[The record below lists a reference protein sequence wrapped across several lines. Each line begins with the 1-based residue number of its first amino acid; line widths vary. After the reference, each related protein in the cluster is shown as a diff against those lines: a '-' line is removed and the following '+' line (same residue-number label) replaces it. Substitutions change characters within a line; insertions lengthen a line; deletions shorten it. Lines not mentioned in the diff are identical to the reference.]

1 MSSNYAA
8 DLPALETEKVTP
20 ADLVR
25 MKKRGE
31 KIAMVTAYDAPSG
44 RLADRAGVDCVLV
57 GDSAAMTMF
66 GRDST
71 VSVTMEEMLLLA
83 RAVRSGVSR
92 ALLIADMPFGSF
104 QVSDVAAAE
113 HAIRFVKEAG
123 ADAVKLEGAGTSTR
137 RIASIV
143 GAGIS
148 VVGHLGLTPQSA
160 TLLGGFKAQGRTA
173 EQAERMCQDAVALEQ
188 AGCCAIVLEA
198 IPEPVARCISCAAR
212 VPTIGI
218 GAGAAC
224 DGQVLVWHDLLGL
237 SDGHVARFVKRYAA
251 LGNEIH
257 RALQNYVSDV
267 RGSRFPEAS
276 HTYTMPRTELELF
289 ENHVKQE
296 RAV

>member
-1 MSSNYAA
+1 VPNYVA
-8 DLPALETEKVTP
+8 DSPALETGKVTP
-20 ADLVR
+20 AELGR
-25 MKKRGE
+25 MKDRGQ
-31 KIAMVTAYDAPSG
+31 KIAMVTAYDASSG

-71 VSVTMEEMLLLA
+71 VSATMEEMLLLT

-113 HAIRFVKEAG
+113 HAIRLVKEAG
-123 ADAVKLEGAGTSTR
+123 AEAVKLEGAGTSAR
-137 RIASIV
+137 RIAAIV
-143 GAGIS
+143 GAGIP
-148 VVGHLGLTPQSA
+148 VIGHLGLTPQSA
-160 TLLGGFKAQGRTA
+160 TLLGGLKAQGRTA
-173 EQAERMCQDAVALEQ
+173 EQAERMCLDAVALEQ

-198 IPEPVARCISCAAR
+198 IPEPVARRISGAAR

-218 GAGAAC
+218 GAGATC

-251 LGNEIH
+251 LADEILS
-257 RALQNYVSDV
+257 ALQNYVSDV
-267 RGSRFPEAS
+267 RGSRFPEPS
-276 HTYTMPRTELELF
+276 HTYQMPKSELELF
-289 ENHVKQE
+289 ENHG
-296 RAV
+296 R

>member
-1 MSSNYAA
+1 VPSYAA
-8 DLPALETEKVTP
+8 DSPALETAKVTP
-20 ADLVR
+20 AELGR
-25 MKKRGE
+25 MKDRGE

-71 VSVTMEEMLLLA
+71 TSVTMEEMLLLT
-83 RAVRSGVSR
+83 RAVRSGVNR

-104 QVSDVAAAE
+104 QVSDIAAIE
-113 HAIRFVKEAG
+113 HAIQFVKDAG

-137 RIASIV
+137 RVAAIV
-143 GAGIS
+143 SAGIP

-173 EQAERMCQDAVALEQ
+173 EQAERMCQDALALEQ

-198 IPEPVARCISCAAR
+198 IPEPVARRISRDAR

-218 GAGAAC
+218 GAGVGC

-237 SDGHVARFVKRYAA
+237 SEGHVARFVKRYAA
-251 LGNEIH
+251 LGDEIL
-257 RALQNYVSDV
+257 RALQNYLSDV
-267 RGSRFPEAS
+267 RACRFPEAS
-276 HTYTMPRTELELF
+276 HTYKMPESELELF
-289 ENHVKQE
+289 ESHI
-296 RAV
+296 R